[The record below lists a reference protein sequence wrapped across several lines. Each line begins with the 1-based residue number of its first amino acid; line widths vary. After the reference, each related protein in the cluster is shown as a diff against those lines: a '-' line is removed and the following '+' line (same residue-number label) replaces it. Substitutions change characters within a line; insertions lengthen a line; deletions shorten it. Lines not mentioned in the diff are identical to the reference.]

1 MKILVVDDDRTSRAF
16 FRRELAEGGYD
27 ILEAGDGFEAIH
39 VIHAEDVDMVI
50 LDIEM
55 PDMDGY
61 QVCTWLRSEQF
72 SQRLSQK
79 SSDLLPIVF
88 VTSSESLESRL
99 KGFRAGATDFITKS
113 FKPGTLL
120 KLANRIL
127 RPRNVLES
135 MTALLVDDSKLVR
148 DMVNEMLRE
157 QGVKVIEATNGQQG
171 YELLLENLE
180 QIDMVITDLEMPI
193 MKGDEL
199 CFKIRMDLGLKDLP
213 VIFLTAV
220 PDRDVLISLFKAGA
234 NDYLVKPF
242 VKEELIARLKVI
254 QEMFQNLDE
263 EVKERKRAQA
273 DLAHTR
279 KWARDHMQEASK
291 IDLANTVLHNVN
303 NVLNSVSVS
312 CGQLT
317 TFLAESR
324 LSQLLLALK
333 LLEKN
338 ADDLPKFFS
347 QDVKGKKLPEY
358 FKLVSGLLEAEH
370 QQMYE
375 EVRELGK
382 KIKLMKDIVDTQQK
396 VASKETRTGNF
407 DIAVLVQNA
416 LAVNESLL
424 RRFDVKVD
432 RTMPEEAMVR
442 VPEVEFIHILINLIK
457 NAVEA
462 MEESSLRR
470 LEINCREK
478 DEKFL
483 ELSIKDTGPG
493 IAPEHLE
500 SIFEKGFTTKSSG
513 HGFGLPYCCQ
523 VMKDM
528 GGDIQVTGKQGKGA
542 IFTLKVP
549 RPIVKQPGLS

>member
-16 FRRELAEGGYD
+16 FKRELAVGGYE
-27 ILEAGDGFEAIH
+27 ILEAGDGFQAIH
-39 VIHAEDVDMVI
+39 VIHAEEVDMVL

-72 SQRLSQK
+72 SQRLNQK
-79 SSDLLPIVF
+79 NSDLLPIVF

-113 FKPGTLL
+113 FKPGSLL

-127 RPRNVLES
+127 RPRNVLEG

-171 YELLLENLE
+171 YELLLENVDA
-180 QIDMVITDLEMPI
+180 IDMVITDLEMPI

-220 PDRDVLISLFKAGA
+220 PDREVLIDLFKAGA

-263 EVKERKRAQA
+263 VEKERKRAQS
-273 DLAHTR
+273 DLSDTR
-279 KWARDHMQEASK
+279 KKARVQDQEASK
-291 IDLANTVLHNVN
+291 MDLANTVLHNVN

-338 ADDLPKFFS
+338 TNDLPRFLS
-347 QDVKGKKLPEY
+347 EDVKGKKLPDY
-358 FKLVSGLLEAEH
+358 FRLVSGLLEAEH

-382 KIKLMKDIVDTQQK
+382 KIKLMKDIIDTQQR
-396 VASKETRTGNF
+396 VTSDARQASNHDMAQLTRS
-407 DIAVLVQNA
+407 A

-424 RRFDVKVD
+424 RRFNVTVNETQLDEGLVLI
-432 RTMPEEAMVR
+432 
-442 VPEVEFIHILINLIK
+442 PEVEFIHILINLFK

-462 MEESSLRR
+462 MEETKNPQLD
-470 LEINCREK
+470 IVCREK
-478 DEKFL
+478 DDAFL
-483 ELSIKDTGPG
+483 ELTIKDSGPG
-493 IAPEHLE
+493 IAPENLD
-500 SIFEKGFTTKSSG
+500 SIFEKGFTTKSYG
-513 HGFGLPYCCQ
+513 HGLGLAYCGS
-523 VMKDM
+523 VMKEM
-528 GGDIQVTGKQGKGA
+528 GGDIQVSSKPGQGA
-542 IFTLKVP
+542 IFTLNVP
-549 RPIVKQPGLS
+549 RPNTKRLGLS